1 MQNTTD
7 TSTSPDAGP
16 RKPRAQ
22 INAKEDRH
30 FVTALARGLDVLSAF
45 RSRDAMLGN
54 QELSRRCGLPK
65 STVSRLTY
73 TLTKH
78 GYLEQA
84 REGHDTGY
92 RLGSAVLALGSTMLA
107 RMDMRQLARPLMQE
121 LADYSHAMVSLG
133 MRDRL
138 SMIYVENCRSEAALT
153 LSLDV
158 GSRIPLATTAM
169 GRAYLALCS
178 ENERSALLERIR
190 LRDEASWPRVS
201 EGISRALAEYR
212 ELGCSTSFGEWQ
224 KDVNAL
230 AIAFRPPGGRG
241 VMAINC
247 GGPSF
252 SLSRE
257 FLLGEVSPGCWISR
271 KAWKAWAR
279 PACEPGRGGACAATA
294 VFQDNLL
301 RQHGVRRL
309 RPTCRR
315 RLSLS
320 CRRSATPC
328 AGSPGGRAT
337 PVLHRCG

>member
-1 MQNTTD
+1 MQNITNN
-7 TSTSPDAGP
+7 STSADTDSRRP
-16 RKPRAQ
+16 RPE
-22 INAKEDRH
+22 INAKADRH

-65 STVSRLTY
+65 STISRLTY

-84 REGHDTGY
+84 KDGSDTGY

-121 LADYSHAMVSLG
+121 LADHSHAMVSLG

-138 SMIYVENCRSEAALT
+138 SMIYVENCRSESALT

-178 ENERSALLERIR
+178 DSERDTLLKRIR
-190 LRDEASWPRVS
+190 ERDETSWPRVS
-201 EGISRALAEYR
+201 EGIARALAEYGN
-212 ELGCSTSFGEWQ
+212 LGCSTSFGEWQ
-224 KDVNAL
+224 KDVNAI
-230 AIAFRPPGGRG
+230 AIAFRPPGGRSI
-241 VMAINC
+241 MAINC

-252 SLSRE
+252 NLSRE
-257 FLLGEVSPGCWISR
+257 FLLEEV
-271 KAWKAWAR
+271 R
-279 PACEPGRGGACAATA
+279 PAMLALAS
-294 VFQDNLL
+294 
-301 RQHGVRRL
+301 RL
-309 RPTCRR
+309 QG
-315 RLSLS
+315 L
-320 CRRSATPC
+320 
-328 AGSPGGRAT
+328 GSVAR
-337 PVLHRCG
+337 V